1 MMART
6 TKPLSDTEI
15 KKAKAKAKEY
25 TLSDGGGLLLR
36 IKPNDNKTWFFNY
49 VHPYT
54 DKRNK
59 ISLGAYPIVSL
70 ASARKQRDEAKALL
84 IAGVDPKSH
93 REQQKQAKA
102 TEHAV
107 TLSSVYQQWL
117 TVWQQGK
124 DETTVKKAI
133 RHMELHALPT
143 LGSYPI
149 KAITAPLVIET
160 LRPLEK
166 QEKLETLGRVRAK
179 LNQVMTFA
187 VNTGVIEH
195 NPLSKIYAAFGAK
208 QVTHQPAIHPKEL
221 PELLRTINT
230 SNMYAPTRY
239 LFLWSLH
246 TLLRPAEVAGT
257 RWDEIDFK
265 ERLWHI
271 PAHRMKC

>member
-93 REQQKQAKA
+93 RQQQKQTKA
-102 TEHAV
+102 SEHAV
-107 TLSSVYQQWL
+107 TLCSVYQQWL
-117 TVWQQGK
+117 TVWRQGK
-124 DETTVKKAI
+124 NKATVKKPFGIWNCMLCLLLATTQSKQL
-133 RHMELHALPT
+133 LH
-143 LGSYPI
+143 
-149 KAITAPLVIET
+149 
-160 LRPLEK
+160 
-166 QEKLETLGRVRAK
+166 
-179 LNQVMTFA
+179 
-187 VNTGVIEH
+187 H
-195 NPLSKIYAAFGAK
+195 
-208 QVTHQPAIHPKEL
+208 
-221 PELLRTINT
+221 
-230 SNMYAPTRY
+230 
-239 LFLWSLH
+239 
-246 TLLRPAEVAGT
+246 
-257 RWDEIDFK
+257 
-265 ERLWHI
+265 
-271 PAHRMKC
+271 